1 MNKEPQQNNNI
12 KATSQG
18 LRVLP
23 IVVLAAVLLYFAM
36 QVYNYFSD
44 PLTTT
49 LVYESQAEDVVSL
62 DGWLVRDEEALPE
75 QSGTVSHALQEGQKV
90 GAGQTVATVY
100 ADASALQTVSRIE
113 TLELQLQQL
122 EFALTSYLDPDAAL
136 KLDTSITGDI
146 LTLRQTLSAGDYAAA
161 DSDLAALKAA
171 VLKRDHAY
179 TSQEEIQSQVKSVES
194 ELAQLKSSLSGA
206 VHVTAKSAGTYS
218 AVCDGYETVLTP
230 ALLEGLT
237 PSRLSAVRPTADH
250 GSMGKLIYGDTWYY
264 AVSLP
269 YDQARTIKTM
279 GSVNLRLAKGFEQ
292 TIRMRVEHVS
302 AEENGQAAVVL
313 SCRKYLAQ
321 TTLLRHQ
328 AADVVLHTS
337 RRSWGIQ
344 SVANCISFMKKERS
358 ILPTP
363 SACFLNASYRSL
375 CILCHAT
382 TVSLST
388 FGSVGGI
395 IVSVAINSLFVAFY
409 GYDFNRNCQFAY
421 KYTI

>member
-146 LTLRQTLSAGDYAAA
+146 LTLRQTLSAGDTM
-161 DSDLAALKAA
+161 
-171 VLKRDHAY
+171 VLPLPVTPR
-179 TSQEEIQSQVKSVES
+179 SSV
-194 ELAQLKSSLSGA
+194 
-206 VHVTAKSAGTYS
+206 
-218 AVCDGYETVLTP
+218 TP
-230 ALLEGLT
+230 AS
-237 PSRLSAVRPTADH
+237 P
-250 GSMGKLIYGDTWYY
+250 
-264 AVSLP
+264 
-269 YDQARTIKTM
+269 
-279 GSVNLRLAKGFEQ
+279 
-292 TIRMRVEHVS
+292 
-302 AEENGQAAVVL
+302 
-313 SCRKYLAQ
+313 
-321 TTLLRHQ
+321 
-328 AADVVLHTS
+328 
-337 RRSWGIQ
+337 
-344 SVANCISFMKKERS
+344 RS
-358 ILPTP
+358 I
-363 SACFLNASYRSL
+363 
-375 CILCHAT
+375 
-382 TVSLST
+382 
-388 FGSVGGI
+388 
-395 IVSVAINSLFVAFY
+395 
-409 GYDFNRNCQFAY
+409 
-421 KYTI
+421 

>member
-1 MNKEPQQNNNI
+1 MKNDPEQKNNI

-23 IVVLAAVLLYFAM
+23 LVVLAAVLLYFAM

-62 DGWLVRDEEALPE
+62 DGWLVRDEEALSS
-75 QSGTVSHALQEGQKV
+75 QNGTVSHALEEGQKV

-179 TSQEEIQSQVKSVES
+179 TSQEEIQGQIKSVES
-194 ELAQLKSSLSGA
+194 ELAQLESSLSGA
-206 VHVTAKSAGTYS
+206 ARVTAKASGTYS
-218 AVCDGYETVLTP
+218 AVCDGYEAVLTP
-230 ALLEGLT
+230 ALLEELT
-237 PSRLSAVRPTADH
+237 PSKLSAVRATSDH

-264 AVSLP
+264 AVNLP
-269 YDQARTIKTM
+269 YDQAQTIKAM
-279 GSVNLRLAKGFEQ
+279 GSVNIRLAKGFEQ
-292 TIRMRVEHVS
+292 TIRMRVESVS

-328 AADVVLHTS
+328 AADAVLHTYEGL
-337 RRSWGIQ
+337 RI
-344 SVANCISFMKKERS
+344 
-358 ILPTP
+358 P
-363 SACFLNASYRSL
+363 SNALRVNEEGVTGVYCVDGENASFRPVELLYQGENYALVKPAAGVSDTRAL
-375 CILCHAT
+375 RTGDEVIAT
-382 TVSLST
+382 A
-388 FGSVGGI
+388 GK
-395 IVSVAINSLFVAFY
+395 LFDGKVI
-409 GYDFNRNCQFAY
+409 R
-421 KYTI
+421 

>member
-1 MNKEPQQNNNI
+1 MNKEPQQNNI

-302 AEENGQAAVVL
+302 A
-313 SCRKYLAQ
+313 
-321 TTLLRHQ
+321 
-328 AADVVLHTS
+328 DVVLHTYEGL
-337 RRSWGIQ
+337 R
-344 SVANCISFMKKERS
+344 V
-358 ILPTP
+358 P
-363 SACFLNASYRSL
+363 SNALRVSETGVTGVYCVDGENASFRPVELLYQGENYALVKPAEGASDTRTL
-375 CILCHAT
+375 RVGDEVIAT
-382 TVSLST
+382 A
-388 FGSVGGI
+388 GE
-395 IVSVAINSLFVAFY
+395 LFDGKVI
-409 GYDFNRNCQFAY
+409 R
-421 KYTI
+421 

>member
-1 MNKEPQQNNNI
+1 MKHDPEQKNNI

-23 IVVLAAVLLYFAM
+23 IVVLAAVLLYFAI

-62 DGWLVRDEEALPE
+62 DGWLVRDEETLPA
-75 QSGTVSHALQEGQKV
+75 QSGTVSHALEEGQKV

-100 ADASALQTVSRIE
+100 AEASALQTVSRIE
-113 TLELQLQQL
+113 TLKLQLQQL

-161 DSDLAALKAA
+161 DGALAALKAA

-179 TSQEEIQSQVKSVES
+179 TSQEEIQSQIKSVES
-194 ELAQLKSSLSGA
+194 ELAQLESSLSGA
-206 VHVTAKSAGTYS
+206 VRVTAKASGTYS

-230 ALLEGLT
+230 ELLEGLT
-237 PSRLSAVRPTADH
+237 PSKLSAVRAASDH

-264 AVSLP
+264 AVNLP
-269 YDQARTIKTM
+269 LEQAQTLKTM
-279 GSVNLRLAKGFEQ
+279 GSVNIRLAKGFEQ

-328 AADVVLHTS
+328 AATLVLRTYEGLRLPSTALRVNDNGVSGVYCVLGVRAKFKPVKVVYQGDGYVLVS
-337 RRSWGIQ
+337 AASAEEDSSMLRRGDEVI
-344 SVANCISFMKKERS
+344 V
-358 ILPTP
+358 
-363 SACFLNASYRSL
+363 
-375 CILCHAT
+375 T
-382 TVSLST
+382 TAELVD
-388 FGSVGGI
+388 GKVIG
-395 IVSVAINSLFVAFY
+395 
-409 GYDFNRNCQFAY
+409 
-421 KYTI
+421 

>member
-1 MNKEPQQNNNI
+1 MKHDPEQKNNI

-23 IVVLAAVLLYFAM
+23 IVVLAAVLLYFAI

-62 DGWLVRDEEALPE
+62 DGWLVRDEETLPA
-75 QSGTVSHALQEGQKV
+75 QSGTVSHALEKV

-100 ADASALQTVSRIE
+100 AEASALQTVSRTE
-113 TLELQLQQL
+113 TLKLQLQQL

-161 DSDLAALKAA
+161 DGALAALKAA

-179 TSQEEIQSQVKSVES
+179 TSQEEIQSQIKSVES
-194 ELAQLKSSLSGA
+194 ELAQLESSLSGA
-206 VHVTAKSAGTYS
+206 VRVTAKASGTYS

-230 ALLEGLT
+230 GLLEGLT
-237 PSRLSAVRPTADH
+237 PSRLSAVRAAADH

-264 AVSLP
+264 AVNLP
-269 YDQARTIKTM
+269 LEQAQTLKTM
-279 GSVNLRLAKGFEQ
+279 GSVNIRLAKGFEQ

-328 AADVVLHTS
+328 AADAVLHTYEGL
-337 RRSWGIQ
+337 RI
-344 SVANCISFMKKERS
+344 
-358 ILPTP
+358 P
-363 SACFLNASYRSL
+363 SNALRVSEEGVTGVYCVDGENASFRPVELLYQGENYALVKPAEGVSDTRTL
-375 CILCHAT
+375 RAGDEVIAT
-382 TVSLST
+382 A
-388 FGSVGGI
+388 GK
-395 IVSVAINSLFVAFY
+395 LFDGKVI
-409 GYDFNRNCQFAY
+409 R
-421 KYTI
+421 

>member
-23 IVVLAAVLLYFAM
+23 IVVLAAVLLYFAI

-218 AVCDGYETVLTP
+218 ALCDGYETVLTP

-269 YDQARTIKTM
+269 YDQARAIKTM

-328 AADVVLHTS
+328 AADVVLHTYEGL
-337 RRSWGIQ
+337 R
-344 SVANCISFMKKERS
+344 V
-358 ILPTP
+358 P
-363 SACFLNASYRSL
+363 SNALRVSETGVTGVYCVDGENASFRPVELLYQGENYALVKPAEGASDTRTL
-375 CILCHAT
+375 RVGDEVIAT
-382 TVSLST
+382 A
-388 FGSVGGI
+388 GE
-395 IVSVAINSLFVAFY
+395 LFDGKVI
-409 GYDFNRNCQFAY
+409 R
-421 KYTI
+421 